1 MEVIKIK
8 RITFEYI
15 FILTVMRSH
24 YSLILMLFFMTTIA
38 QAQHPNISITT
49 SNAPNEPSIMVD
61 PKNPERIMA
70 ANNISYY
77 HTSLDGGNTWQHGN
91 LTSPLGVWGDPCI
104 IVDTLG
110 NFYFFHL
117 SIVPGGEWID
127 RIVCQRT
134 DDFGNTWTPGAGIGY
149 VPGKQQDKEWAI
161 VNPYNNEIYVTWT
174 QFDVYGSDNPNDSSI
189 IRFSKSVDLG
199 ETWSEAVR
207 LSKVAGDCIDEDNT
221 VEGAVPTVGPEG
233 QIYTSW
239 SGPAGIV
246 FDRSLDGGTTWLEND
261 IFIDEHAGGWDQ
273 TIPGIS
279 RCNGMPVTD
288 CDRSNGPHKGTI
300 YINFTDQRYGATNTD
315 VWLTKSTDGGDTW
328 SEPVRVNDDE
338 TGRHQFF
345 TWMTVDQ
352 VTGKIWFVF
361 YDRRNFNDLRTDVY
375 MAVSEDGGNTFT
387 NFKVSEEPFI
397 PDTDHFFGDYNNISA
412 VNDVVRPIWTR
423 LHNGQLRILTAVVDP
438 LIIKAES
445 VSFIP
450 YADAQVSPNPFTH
463 NTAFSFKLHHAA
475 KVSLSVNDITGR
487 KIIELINNQAM
498 LPGKYSRMI
507 EAEGHSL
514 KPGVYYFILTVDSV
528 LTTKKVIY
536 TP

>member
-24 YSLILMLFFMTTIA
+24 YSLILMLFFMATIA

-104 IVDTLG
+104 ILDTLG

-288 CDRSNGPHKGTI
+288 CDRSNGPHRGTI

-315 VWLTKSTDGGDTW
+315 VWLTKSTNGGDTW

-397 PDTDHFFGDYNNISA
+397 PDTGHFFGDYNNISA

-423 LHNGQLRILTAVVDP
+423 LHNGQLRILTAIVDP

-487 KIIELINNQAM
+487 KVIELINNQAM